1 MLKYCKIINEEKG
14 LVQVGT
20 GSNINFYKSI
30 GFTLQEVEKV
40 DGVWYLQG
48 KVPEPDL
55 EVLKLKKKEELKK
68 ARDEYLKQNNYDYSE
83 NDLFNIVNL
92 IGFTQEEKDNYIA
105 FIKDDLKVKYDTFA
119 LKIKECNNKEE
130 LDKIIIDFNG
140 DTNEGQVQWGFWRYK
155 RY

>member
-30 GFTLQEVEKV
+30 GFTLQEVEEV
-40 DGVWYLQG
+40 DGVYYLQG
-48 KVPEPDL
+48 KAPAPDL
-55 EVLKLKKKEELKK
+55 DKLKAQKKEELKQ
-68 ARDEYLKQNNYDYSE
+68 ARDLYLIEKGYDFSD

-105 FIKDDLKVKYDTFA
+105 FIKDNLKVKYDAFS
-119 LKIKECNNKEE
+119 LKINNCKNKKE
-130 LDKIIIDFNG
+130 LDNIIIDFTKG
-140 DTNEGQVQWGFWRYK
+140 
-155 RY
+155 

>member
-20 GSNINFYKSI
+20 GTNENFYKTI
-30 GFTLQEVEKV
+30 GFTLQEVEEI

-48 KVPEPDL
+48 KAPAPDL
-55 EVLKLKKKEELKK
+55 EVLKLKKKEELKQ
-68 ARDEYLKQNNYDYSE
+68 ARDLYLVEKGYNFSD

-105 FIKDDLKVKYDTFA
+105 FIKDNLKVKYDIFT
-119 LKIKECNNKEE
+119 LKIKQCNNKEE
-130 LDKIIIDFNG
+130 LDNIIIDFNG
-140 DTNEGQVQWGFWRYK
+140 EINEGK
-155 RY
+155 I

>member
-30 GFTLQEVEKV
+30 GFTLQEVEEI

-48 KVPEPDL
+48 KAPAPDL
-55 EVLKLKKKEELKK
+55 EVLKLKKKEELKQ
-68 ARDEYLKQNNYDYSE
+68 ARDLYLIEKGYDFSD

-105 FIKDDLKVKYDTFA
+105 FIKDNLKVKYDIFT
-119 LKIKECNNKEE
+119 LKIKQCNNKEE
-130 LDKIIIDFNG
+130 LDNIIIDFNG
-140 DTNEGQVQWGFWRYK
+140 EINEGKV
-155 RY
+155 

>member
-30 GFTLQEVEKV
+30 GFTLQEVEEV

-48 KVPEPDL
+48 KVPEPDINL
-55 EVLKLKKKEELKK
+55 LKAKKKEELKQ
-68 ARDEYLKQNNYDYSE
+68 ARDLYLIENGYDFSD

-105 FIKDDLKVKYDTFA
+105 FIKDNLKVKYDIFT
-119 LKIKECNNKEE
+119 LKIKQCNNKEE
-130 LDKIIIDFNG
+130 LDNIIIDFNG
-140 DTNEGQVQWGFWRYK
+140 EINEGK
-155 RY
+155 I

>member
-30 GFTLQEVEKV
+30 GFTLQEVEEV

-48 KVPEPDL
+48 KVPEPDINL
-55 EVLKLKKKEELKK
+55 LKAKKKEELKQ
-68 ARDEYLKQNNYDYSE
+68 ARDLYLIEKGYDFSD

-105 FIKDDLKVKYDTFA
+105 FIKDNLKVKYDIFT
-119 LKIKECNNKEE
+119 LKIKQCNNKEE
-130 LDKIIIDFNG
+130 LDNIIIDFNG
-140 DTNEGQVQWGFWRYK
+140 EINEGK
-155 RY
+155 I